1 MNSGRLEQLQNML
14 TDKPGDAFL
23 LYAIAQEF
31 IKLNNSSEALKFF
44 QKLINDHP
52 EQTGTYYHLGK
63 LYEQL
68 GNTPEALLTYR
79 KGLEMTR
86 RMGAHHDH
94 GELMGALQLISDEDD
109 DEF

>member
-14 TDKPGDAFL
+14 ADKPGDAFL

-44 QKLINDHP
+44 QELINDHP

-68 GNTPEALLTYR
+68 DNIPEALHTYR

-94 GELMGALQLISDEDD
+94 GELMGALQLLSDED
-109 DEF
+109 EEEY